1 MNILENG
8 NVKFAH
14 AGFFTS
20 RGKWR
25 HPERR
30 ENTYEIIYVTDG
42 RVCMWDE
49 TAGEVE
55 LSPGELILLD
65 SGKVHRGTRE
75 SEGVRFYWVHF
86 TLAPGGELPF
96 DGRVFRY
103 FEQGQ
108 LFREL
113 LHLCNLPNAPAC
125 AVQAVL
131 VHILCELYR
140 LSEGTQTYDK
150 RAEEIY
156 EWIRIN
162 ASPTLRT
169 RDVAAHFGYSRDHVT
184 RILRKAYGC
193 GVSELRVRFVCASA
207 RELLCNTGLYIKEI
221 SHRLGFADDKA
232 FIGFFKY
239 HEGVFPEQ
247 FRRRFSRTHMN
258 NR

>member
-1 MNILENG
+1 MVLTEKQILEL
-8 NVKFAH
+8 
-14 AGFFTS
+14 
-20 RGKWR
+20 R
-25 HPERR
+25 
-30 ENTYEIIYVTDG
+30 
-42 RVCMWDE
+42 
-49 TAGEVE
+49 
-55 LSPGELILLD
+55 LLD
-65 SGKVHRGTRE
+65 MESLVHDVVHDNTNLQARLKGLELNKSILNVPAIEKTRVSPATIHPHASTSAQKE
-75 SEGVRFYWVHF
+75 KKLVKPPKPP
-86 TLAPGGELPF
+86 TK
-96 DGRVFRY
+96 
-103 FEQGQ
+103 
-108 LFREL
+108 L